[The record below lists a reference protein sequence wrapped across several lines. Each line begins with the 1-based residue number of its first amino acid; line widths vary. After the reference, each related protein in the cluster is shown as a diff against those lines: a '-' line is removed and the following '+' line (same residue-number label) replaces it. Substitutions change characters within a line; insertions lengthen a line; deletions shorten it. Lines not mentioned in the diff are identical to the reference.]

1 MENAVEIRRLNK
13 AYRDFGLT
21 DISLDIPEGMVVG
34 LIGEN
39 GAGKST
45 LIRSMLGVIRSNHEC
60 LRFFGMDMD
69 THEKEIREQIA
80 VITDCTHYDLNFT
93 PAFIGRILSLTYSK
107 WDMVRY
113 KQLLNSF
120 CIPEKKKLKTF
131 SRGMKMKLE
140 FAIAFSHHARM
151 LILDEA
157 TSGLDPLVRDEI
169 LGLIRE
175 FTVEK
180 GHTVLLSSHI
190 TSDLDKTADYI
201 ACLHEGKLM
210 FMKPMEEI
218 REEYGIVSGSRKL
231 LAVLNEEDIVAW
243 LEEPYSCAIL
253 VRNRPALQQ
262 VFSDLPLRRVT
273 VEELMRFALKG
284 ERRCEGSF

>member
-1 MENAVEIRRLNK
+1 MDYAIEIDHLTKHYPDFTLN
-13 AYRDFGLT
+13 
-21 DISLDIPEGMVVG
+21 DITLHIPSGSIVG
-34 LIGEN
+34 VIGEN

-45 LIRSMLGVIRSNHEC
+45 LIRSMLGIIHC
-60 LRFFGMDMD
+60 DAQHLQYFGQNFREN
-69 THEKEIREQIA
+69 EKEIKEQIA
-80 VITDCTHYDLNFT
+80 VIFDHTHFNQKFT
-93 PAFIGRILSLTYSK
+93 PKFIGSLMSRTYRNRNMETYQNYLSH
-107 WDMVRY
+107 
-113 KQLLNSF
+113 F
-120 CIPEKKKLKTF
+120 HIPPTKRLEKF

>member
-1 MENAVEIRRLNK
+1 M
-13 AYRDFGLT
+13 
-21 DISLDIPEGMVVG
+21 
-34 LIGEN
+34 
-39 GAGKST
+39 
-45 LIRSMLGVIRSNHEC
+45 
-60 LRFFGMDMD
+60 
-69 THEKEIREQIA
+69 
-80 VITDCTHYDLNFT
+80 
-93 PAFIGRILSLTYSK
+93 
-107 WDMVRY
+107 
-113 KQLLNSF
+113 
-120 CIPEKKKLKTF
+120 
-131 SRGMKMKLE
+131 
-140 FAIAFSHHARM
+140 
-151 LILDEA
+151 
-157 TSGLDPLVRDEI
+157 
-169 LGLIRE
+169 
-175 FTVEK
+175 
-180 GHTVLLSSHI
+180 LLSSHI

-284 ERRCEGSF
+284 ERDARDHSERLL